1 MVDYSKRPKAQPP
14 QPETPPA
21 PPQPPPHQ
29 PPPHQPPPP
38 GQPYGQPPYP
48 PPGQPY
54 GQPPQAPPPGYPPPG
69 YPPQGPPPGYPPQPD
84 PYQQQGYGQQ
94 GYPPPQ
100 QPPAP
105 PQQGGVNL
113 GKVSLTKS
121 APSVSLTKTAGTTG
135 ILRVNLNWNARPGGG
150 GGGGGFLKRLASA
163 AGGGG
168 AIDLDLGCLYEYAD
182 GSKGVI
188 QALGNAFRGQH
199 TMGNGESIVWLDGDD
214 RSGSNSG
221 GENLLVNLQHTQL
234 IRRILVF
241 ALIYEGVPNWGQADA
256 VVTMFPANGPQIEV
270 RLDEHDPRARI
281 CAIAMLE
288 NRGGELVV
296 NREVRY
302 VHGGQDVLDRTY
314 GWGMDWTPGRK

>member
-1 MVDYSKRPKAQPP
+1 LVDYTKRQKSPPP

-21 PPQPPPHQ
+21 PPQPPPYQPPPSHQ
-29 PPPHQPPPP
+29 PPPTQPYGQAPYGPPGQPPYPPP

-54 GQPPQAPPPGYPPPG
+54 GQPQPPQGPYGQQPYGQQAPPP
-69 YPPQGPPPGYPPQPD
+69 
-84 PYQQQGYGQQ
+84 
-94 GYPPPQ
+94 
-100 QPPAP
+100 P

-135 ILRVNLNWNARPGGG
+135 VLRVNLNWNSRPGG

-163 AGGGG
+163 GSG

-199 TMGNGESIVWLDGDD
+199 SLGNGQSIVWLDGDD

-221 GENLLVNLQHTQL
+221 GENLMVDLQHTQL

-281 CAIAMLE
+281 CAIAMIE
-288 NRGGELVV
+288 NQGGQLVV

-302 VHGGQDVLDRTY
+302 VHGGQDVLDRQY

>member
-1 MVDYSKRPKAQPP
+1 LVDYSKRPKAQPP
-14 QPETPPA
+14 SAPPPQQPPPAA
-21 PPQPPPHQ
+21 PPQPPPYQ
-29 PPPHQPPPP
+29 PPPPP

-54 GQPPQAPPPGYPPPG
+54 GQPPQAPPPQ
-69 YPPQGPPPGYPPQPD
+69 PPQG
-84 PYQQQGYGQQ
+84 
-94 GYPPPQ
+94 
-100 QPPAP
+100 
-105 PQQGGVNL
+105 GGVNL

-135 ILRVNLNWNARPGGG
+135 ILRVNLNWNARPGGS

-163 AGGGG
+163 AGGG

-199 TMGNGESIVWLDGDD
+199 SLGNGQSIAWLDGDD
-214 RSGSNSG
+214 RSGRNTG
-221 GENLLVNLQHTQL
+221 GENLLVDLQHTQQ

-256 VVTMFPANGPQIEV
+256 VVTMFPAAGPQIEV

-281 CAIAMLE
+281 CAIAMIQ
-288 NRGGELVV
+288 NQGGQLVV

>member
-1 MVDYSKRPKAQPP
+1 MVDYTKRPKSP
-14 QPETPPA
+14 
-21 PPQPPPHQ
+21 PPQPPPPQ
-29 PPPHQPPPP
+29 PPAQQPPP
-38 GQPYGQPPYP
+38 GQPYGAPPAQPPY
-48 PPGQPY
+48 G
-54 GQPPQAPPPGYPPPG
+54 
-69 YPPQGPPPGYPPQPD
+69 
-84 PYQQQGYGQQ
+84 QQQYGQQ
-94 GYPPPQ
+94 QYGQ
-100 QPPAP
+100 QPPPA
-105 PQQGGVNL
+105 GGVSMS
-113 GKVSLTKS
+113 KVSLTKS

-135 ILRVNLNWNARPGGG
+135 ILRVNLNWNSRPGGA
-150 GGGGGFLKRLASA
+150 GGGGGFLKRLAGA
-163 AGGGG
+163 AGGG

-199 TMGNGESIVWLDGDD
+199 NLGNGQSIAWLDGDD
-214 RSGSNSG
+214 RSGSTAG
-221 GENLLVNLQHTQL
+221 GENLLIDLQHTQL

-256 VVTMFPANGPQIEV
+256 VVTMYPASGPQIEV

-281 CAIAMLE
+281 CAIAMIQ
-288 NRGGELVV
+288 NQGGQLVV

>member
-54 GQPPQAPPPGYPPPG
+54 GQPPQAPPPGYPP
-69 YPPQGPPPGYPPQPD
+69 QGPPPGYPPQPD
-84 PYQQQGYGQQ
+84 PYQQQGYGQQGYGQQ

>member
-1 MVDYSKRPKAQPP
+1 M
-14 QPETPPA
+14 
-21 PPQPPPHQ
+21 
-29 PPPHQPPPP
+29 
-38 GQPYGQPPYP
+38 
-48 PPGQPY
+48 
-54 GQPPQAPPPGYPPPG
+54 
-69 YPPQGPPPGYPPQPD
+69 
-84 PYQQQGYGQQ
+84 
-94 GYPPPQ
+94 
-100 QPPAP
+100 
-105 PQQGGVNL
+105 N
-113 GKVSLTKS
+113 KVSLTKS

-135 ILRVNLNWNARPGGG
+135 VLRVNLNWNSRPGGG

-163 AGGGG
+163 AGGG

-199 TMGNGESIVWLDGDD
+199 SLGNGQSIAWLDGDD
-214 RSGSNSG
+214 RSGRNTG
-221 GENLLVNLQHTQL
+221 GENLLVDLAHTQQ

-256 VVTMFPANGPQIEV
+256 VVTMFPASGPQIEV

-281 CAIAMLE
+281 CAIAMIANE
-288 NRGGELVV
+288 GGQLVV

>member
-1 MVDYSKRPKAQPP
+1 MVDYTKRQKSPPP

-21 PPQPPPHQ
+21 PPQPPPYQ
-29 PPPHQPPPP
+29 PPPPPPHQQPP

-48 PPGQPY
+48 PPYPPPGQPY
-54 GQPPQAPPPGYPPPG
+54 GQPQPPQGPYGQQPYGQQAPPP
-69 YPPQGPPPGYPPQPD
+69 
-84 PYQQQGYGQQ
+84 
-94 GYPPPQ
+94 
-100 QPPAP
+100 P

-135 ILRVNLNWNARPGGG
+135 VLRVNLNWNSRPGG

-163 AGGGG
+163 GSG

-199 TMGNGESIVWLDGDD
+199 TLGNGQSIVWLDGDD

-221 GENLLVNLQHTQL
+221 GENLMVDLQHTQL

-281 CAIAMLE
+281 CAIAMIE
-288 NRGGELVV
+288 NQGGQLVV

-302 VHGGQDVLDRTY
+302 VHGGQDVLDRQY

>member
-1 MVDYSKRPKAQPP
+1 MVDYTKRPKS
-14 QPETPPA
+14 
-21 PPQPPPHQ
+21 PPQPPPPPAAPQ
-29 PPPHQPPPP
+29 PPPSQAPPGPPP

-48 PPGQPY
+48 PPGQP
-54 GQPPQAPPPGYPPPG
+54 APGYPPPG
-69 YPPQGPPPGYPPQPD
+69 QPYGQPPQPD
-84 PYQQQGYGQQ
+84 PYGRQGYGQ
-94 GYPPPQ
+94 
-100 QPPAP
+100 PPAPP
-105 PQQGGVNL
+105 PQQGGVSL

-135 ILRVNLNWNARPGGG
+135 ILRVNLNWNSRPGGG

-163 AGGGG
+163 AGGG
-168 AIDLDLGCLYEYAD
+168 AIDLDLGCLYEYSD

-199 TMGNGESIVWLDGDD
+199 GLPGGQSIAWLDGDD
-214 RSGSNSG
+214 RSGAQSG
-221 GENLLVNLQHTQL
+221 GENLLIDLQHTQL

-256 VVTMFPANGPQIEV
+256 VVTMYPANGPQIEV
-270 RLDEHDPRARI
+270 RLDEHDPRARL
-281 CAIAMLE
+281 CAIALIQ
-288 NRGGELVV
+288 NQGGQLVV